1 RLAFRLPS
9 QPAPEFR
16 AVACLAPRPVQTHLV
31 PQAWLPAR
39 EVARVADIRYLRK
52 TINGAPVLAAPVTVV
67 VDMIR
72 TRFCYCCG
80 LHTLL
85 RPHHQPRTSPDS
97 TPS

>member
-1 RLAFRLPS
+1 LTS

-16 AVACLAPRPVQTHLV
+16 AVACLAPDPVQTHLV

-85 RPHHQPRTSPDS
+85 RAHQQARSS
-97 TPS
+97 AE